1 MVKYSVLFEVRTG
14 VMLFRRISL
23 LGLQPTVLPCPL
35 TNAFLPIQPTFTR
48 RTNGNCMGTF
58 IPEKLFSV
66 PLVLS
71 PAATPLTF
79 PYLLFGC
86 KRMRTAACADADT
99 YGSGVWYGEDVCLT
113 YCVLWNTRNARLAK
127 KSRAVSRPAAGRR
140 VNPVCSETEQR
151 STFKI
156 QS

>member
-1 MVKYSVLFEVRTG
+1 VFSLRYGLESCYLGEYLSLVYSPQFYHVHLRTLFFLFNLALPGGRTG
-14 VMLFRRISL
+14 TEWERSYPKKIIFFPVSA
-23 LGLQPTVLPCPL
+23 V
-35 TNAFLPIQPTFTR
+35 
-48 RTNGNCMGTF
+48 
-58 IPEKLFSV
+58 
-66 PLVLS
+66 S
-71 PAATPLTF
+71 PATTPLTF

-86 KRMRTAACADADT
+86 KRMRTTACADADT